1 MYDLVFIGT
10 KRISKAI
17 LGRMAGSLTKSRAE
31 VVLDHFSKEEFGL
44 VLEAI
49 SRGKYSMYGIA
60 VVVCM
65 HSLNYAL
72 MQ

>member
-1 MYDLVFIGT
+1 MQPTGYSDMYDLVFIAT

-17 LGRMAGSLTKSRAE
+17 SGRMAGSLTKSSAE

-49 SRGKYSMYGIA
+49 TRGKYSTYNMCGI
-60 VVVCM
+60 V
-65 HSLNYAL
+65 
-72 MQ
+72 